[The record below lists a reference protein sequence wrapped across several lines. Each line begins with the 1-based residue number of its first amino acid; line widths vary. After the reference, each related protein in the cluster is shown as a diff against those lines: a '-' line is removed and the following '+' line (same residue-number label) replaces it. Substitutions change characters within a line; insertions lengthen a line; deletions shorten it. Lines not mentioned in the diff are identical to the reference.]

1 MYSYIRCS
9 PENAAK
15 VMEIVKNIFTS
26 LAEKGVTEAELQKA
40 KNKVLSALTI
50 KNELPMGRLID
61 IGFNWTYLHK
71 YQTINEEV
79 AAIKAVT
86 LKEVNGLIAEFK
98 PGDFT
103 QLSLGPA

>member
-1 MYSYIRCS
+1 
-9 PENAAK
+9 
-15 VMEIVKNIFTS
+15 
-26 LAEKGVTEAELQKA
+26 
-40 KNKVLSALTI
+40 
-50 KNELPMGRLID
+50 MGRLID

-86 LKEVNGLIAEFK
+86 LKDVNSIIAEFK

-103 QLSLGPA
+103 QLSLGPGNVG